1 MSEENREDQTILG
14 AIGDLE
20 RGADPAAGTP
30 RGDETEETLARLYTE
45 VLGLIPSELE
55 PVAPSPGAR
64 ERLLTA
70 IGAVPVAPAAPAPEA
85 ATPKAERQTGS
96 RPVPLPRP
104 AAAPMAPETPVV
116 SETPPAPLPDSET
129 SRPVQRSASAPRPR
143 RPSREGKKTGY
154 PLALAATLALAFAG
168 LSAWFWQ
175 VAREQRTEIA
185 DLRQQIQTQSQISAQ
200 AVRERQQA
208 HAEMDKMR
216 EQFALVTSPEVAVR
230 PMQAVGDQP
239 DARGMLFIAP
249 DHQHWYLSLEGLQ
262 PAPAES
268 VYKLWWVT
276 AQGRPLDAGS
286 IVAEAGEKIR
296 MGSDAMPA
304 DTRDVVITLEPA
316 GSGPEPSG
324 PPVLKATI

>member
-1 MSEENREDQTILG
+1 MSEDNREDQTILG
-14 AIGDLE
+14 AIRDLE
-20 RGADPAAGTP
+20 RGADPAVAGTP
-30 RGDETEETLARLYTE
+30 RGDETEETLARLYAE

-70 IGAVPVAPAAPAPEA
+70 IGAVPAAPAPDGTA
-85 ATPKAERQTGS
+85 SKAERQTGS
-96 RPVPLPRP
+96 RPVPVPMP
-104 AAAPMAPETPVV
+104 AVPASPATAETPVV
-116 SETPPAPLPDSET
+116 PPVSDT
-129 SRPVQRSASAPRPR
+129 SRPVPRVAPVPRPR
-143 RPSREGKKTGY
+143 RPSRW

-168 LSAWFWQ
+168 LSVWLWQ
-175 VAREQRTEIA
+175 TGQEQRAQIA
-185 DLRQQIQTQSQISAQ
+185 GLRQQIEAQSQISAE

-216 EQFALVTSPEVAVR
+216 EQFTLVTSPAVAVR

-239 DARGMLFIAP
+239 GARGMLFVAP
-249 DHQHWYLSLEGLQ
+249 DHRHWYLSLEGLQ

-286 IVAEAGEKIR
+286 IVAEAGEKIQ

>member
-1 MSEENREDQTILG
+1 VSEDNREDHTILG

-20 RGADPAAGTP
+20 RGADPAAAGTP
-30 RGDETEETLARLYTE
+30 RGDETEETLMRLYTE

-70 IGAVPVAPAAPAPEA
+70 IGAVPAAPGAEGTA
-85 ATPKAERQTGS
+85 PKAERQTGS
-96 RPVPLPRP
+96 RPVPVPMP
-104 AAAPMAPETPVV
+104 APVT
-116 SETPPAPLPDSET
+116 SETPPAPVPVSDT
-129 SRPVQRSASAPRPR
+129 SRPVPRPAPAPRPR
-143 RPSREGKKTGY
+143 RPSRW

-168 LSAWFWQ
+168 LSAWLWQ
-175 VAREQRTEIA
+175 ASQEQRAEIA
-185 DLRQQIQTQSQISAQ
+185 DLRQQIEAQSQISEQ

-208 HAEMDKMR
+208 NAEMDKMR
-216 EQFALVTSPEVAVR
+216 DQFTLVTSPAVAVR

-239 DARGMLFIAP
+239 DARGMLFVAP

-276 AQGRPLDAGS
+276 AQGPLDAGS
-286 IVAEAGEKIR
+286 IVAEAGQRIR

-304 DTRDVVITLEPA
+304 DIRDVVITLEPA

-324 PPVLKATI
+324 PPVLKATL

>member
-1 MSEENREDQTILG
+1 VSEDNREDQTILG
-14 AIGDLE
+14 ATGDLE
-20 RGADPAAGTP
+20 RGADPAAAGTP

-70 IGAVPVAPAAPAPEA
+70 IGAVPAAPAPEGTA
-85 ATPKAERQTGS
+85 PKAERQTGS
-96 RPVPLPRP
+96 RPVPVPMP
-104 AAAPMAPETPVV
+104 AVV
-116 SETPPAPLPDSET
+116 AQETPPAP
-129 SRPVQRSASAPRPR
+129 VPRPR
-143 RPSREGKKTGY
+143 RPSHEGKSRY
-154 PLALAATLALAFAG
+154 PVALAATLALAFAG
-168 LSAWFWQ
+168 LSAWLWQ
-175 VAREQRTEIA
+175 TGQEQRAEIA
-185 DLRQQIQTQSQISAQ
+185 NLRQQIEAQSQISAQ

-208 HAEMDKMR
+208 NAEMDKMR
-216 EQFALVTSPEVAVR
+216 DQFTLVTSPAVAVR

-239 DARGMLFIAP
+239 DARGMLFVAP
-249 DHQHWYLSLEGLQ
+249 DHRHWYLSLEGLQ

-276 AQGRPLDAGS
+276 AQGPLDAGS
-286 IVAEAGEKIR
+286 IVAEAGQRIR

-304 DTRDVVITLEPA
+304 DIRDVVITLEPA

>member
-1 MSEENREDQTILG
+1 VSEDNREDQTILG

-20 RGADPAAGTP
+20 RGADPAAAGTP

-70 IGAVPVAPAAPAPEA
+70 IGAVPAAPAPEGTA
-85 ATPKAERQTGS
+85 PKAERQTGS
-96 RPVPLPRP
+96 RPVPVPMP
-104 AAAPMAPETPVV
+104 AVV
-116 SETPPAPLPDSET
+116 AQETPPAP
-129 SRPVQRSASAPRPR
+129 VPRPR
-143 RPSREGKKTGY
+143 RPSHEGKSRY
-154 PLALAATLALAFAG
+154 PVALAATLALAFAG
-168 LSAWFWQ
+168 LSAWLWQ
-175 VAREQRTEIA
+175 TGQEQRAEIA
-185 DLRQQIQTQSQISAQ
+185 NLRQQIEAQSQISAQ

-208 HAEMDKMR
+208 NAEMDKMR
-216 EQFALVTSPEVAVR
+216 DQFTLVTSPAVAVR

-239 DARGMLFIAP
+239 DARGMLFVAP
-249 DHQHWYLSLEGLQ
+249 DHRHWYLSLEGLQ

-276 AQGRPLDAGS
+276 AQGPLDAGS
-286 IVAEAGEKIR
+286 IVAEAGQRIR

-304 DTRDVVITLEPA
+304 DIRDVVITLEPA

>member
-1 MSEENREDQTILG
+1 MSEDNREDHTILG

-20 RGADPAAGTP
+20 RGADPAVAGTP
-30 RGDETEETLARLYTE
+30 RGDETEETLMRLYTE

-70 IGAVPVAPAAPAPEA
+70 IGAVPAAPGAEGTA
-85 ATPKAERQTGS
+85 PKAERQTGS
-96 RPVPLPRP
+96 RPVPVPMP
-104 AAAPMAPETPVV
+104 AAPEP
-116 SETPPAPLPDSET
+116 SEMTAPPASEA
-129 SRPVQRSASAPRPR
+129 SRPIPRTAPAPRPR
-143 RPSREGKKTGY
+143 RPSRW

-168 LSAWFWQ
+168 LSAWLWQ
-175 VAREQRTEIA
+175 ASQEQRAEIA
-185 DLRQQIQTQSQISAQ
+185 NLRQQIEAQSQISAQ

-208 HAEMDKMR
+208 NAEMDKMR
-216 EQFALVTSPEVAVR
+216 DQFTLVTSPAVAVR

-239 DARGMLFIAP
+239 DARGMLFVAP

-286 IVAEAGEKIR
+286 IVAQAGEKIQ
-296 MGSDAMPA
+296 MGSDAMPT

>member
-1 MSEENREDQTILG
+1 
-14 AIGDLE
+14 
-20 RGADPAAGTP
+20 P
-30 RGDETEETLARLYTE
+30 
-45 VLGLIPSELE
+45 
-55 PVAPSPGAR
+55 
-64 ERLLTA
+64 
-70 IGAVPVAPAAPAPEA
+70 AVPPVSDTSRAVPRAAPAA
-85 ATPKAERQTGS
+85 
-96 RPVPLPRP
+96 
-104 AAAPMAPETPVV
+104 
-116 SETPPAPLPDSET
+116 
-129 SRPVQRSASAPRPR
+129 RPR
-143 RPSREGKKTGY
+143 RPSRW

-168 LSAWFWQ
+168 LSAWLWQ
-175 VAREQRTEIA
+175 AGQEQRAEIA
-185 DLRQQIQTQSQISAQ
+185 SLRQQIEAQSQISAQ

-208 HAEMDKMR
+208 NAEMDKMR
-216 EQFALVTSPEVAVR
+216 DQFTLVTSPAVAVR

-262 PAPAES
+262 PAPPES

-276 AQGRPLDAGS
+276 TQGRPLDAGS
-286 IVAEAGEKIR
+286 IVAEAGEKIQ

>member
-1 MSEENREDQTILG
+1 MSEDNREDQTILG

-20 RGADPAAGTP
+20 RGADPAAAGTP
-30 RGDETEETLARLYTE
+30 RGDETEETLARLYAE

-70 IGAVPVAPAAPAPEA
+70 IGAVPAAPAPDGTA
-85 ATPKAERQTGS
+85 SKAERQTGS
-96 RPVPLPRP
+96 RPVPVPMP
-104 AAAPMAPETPVV
+104 APAT
-116 SETPPAPLPDSET
+116 SETPPAPVPADA
-129 SRPVQRSASAPRPR
+129 SRPVPRIAPAPRPR
-143 RPSREGKKTGY
+143 RPSRW

-168 LSAWFWQ
+168 LSAWLWQ
-175 VAREQRTEIA
+175 AGQEQRAQIA
-185 DLRQQIQTQSQISAQ
+185 GLRQQIEAQSQISAE

-216 EQFALVTSPEVAVR
+216 EQFTLVTSPAVAVR

-239 DARGMLFIAP
+239 GARGMLFVAP
-249 DHQHWYLSLEGLQ
+249 DHRHWYLSLEGLQ

-276 AQGRPLDAGS
+276 SQGRPLDAGS
-286 IVAEAGEKIR
+286 IVAEAGEKIQ

>member
-1 MSEENREDQTILG
+1 MSEDNREDQTILG

-20 RGADPAAGTP
+20 RGAGPAAVGTS
-30 RGDETEETLARLYTE
+30 RGDETEETLVRLYTE

-55 PVAPSPGAR
+55 PVTPSPGAR

-70 IGAVPVAPAAPAPEA
+70 IGAVPAAPAPEGTA
-85 ATPKAERQTGS
+85 PKAERQTGA
-96 RPVPLPRP
+96 RPVPVPIP
-104 AAAPMAPETPVV
+104 APVAQ
-116 SETPPAPLPDSET
+116 ETPPAPVPVSDA
-129 SRPVQRSASAPRPR
+129 SRPVPQAAPAPRPR
-143 RPSREGKKTGY
+143 RPSHEGKKSGY

-168 LSAWFWQ
+168 LSAWLWQ
-175 VAREQRTEIA
+175 AGQEQRAEIA
-185 DLRQQIQTQSQISAQ
+185 SLRQQIEAQSQISAQ

-216 EQFALVTSPEVAVR
+216 DQFTLVTSPAVAVR

-276 AQGRPLDAGS
+276 AQGLPLDAGS
-286 IVAEAGEKIR
+286 IVAEAGEKIQ